1 MQTNYETLHLEIVED
16 QILIVMYDRPEVR
29 NAKNTQ
35 MGIDQRDL
43 FESLYI
49 DTEGLRVIVLT
60 GRGDKAFSAGGD
72 LKERDGMSDADW
84 KRQHAIFEQS
94 ALALRACPIP
104 VIGAINGAA
113 FGGGCETALNVDFCY
128 ASTKAKFALTEITL
142 GIIPGTMGTQNLPQA
157 MGERRAK
164 EIIFT
169 GRPFSAQEAFEWGL
183 VNKLCEPETLMEDTL
198 DTARRIAANAPL
210 AVQRAKRA
218 TTLAN
223 QVDRAT
229 GYQFELEAYN
239 RLVGT
244 EDRMEGVRA
253 FNEKRKPVFQGK

>member
-1 MQTNYETLHLEIVED
+1 MRLDYETLHVETID
-16 QILIVMYDRPEVR
+16 DHILLVIYNRPEVR

-35 MGIDQRDL
+35 MGLDQRDL
-43 FESLYI
+43 FESLYV
-49 DTEGLRVIVLT
+49 DKEGHRVVILT

-72 LKERDGMSDADW
+72 LKERDGMTDTDW
-84 KRQHAIFEQS
+84 QRQHAIFEQS

-104 VIGAINGAA
+104 IIGAINGAA
-113 FGGGCETALNVDFCY
+113 FGGGCETALNLDFCY
-128 ASTKAKFALTEITL
+128 ASTRAKFALTEITL

-157 MGERRAK
+157 VGERRAK

-183 VNKLCEPETLMEDTL
+183 VNKLCEPETLIEETL
-198 DTARRIAANAPL
+198 KTARQIAANAPL
-210 AVQRAKRA
+210 AVQRAKRSITVA
-218 TTLAN
+218 T

-244 EDRMEGVRA
+244 KDRMEGVRA
-253 FNEKRKPVFQGK
+253 FNEKRKPNFQGK

>member
-1 MQTNYETLHLEIVED
+1 MKSKYETLHIETID
-16 QILIVMYDRPEVR
+16 DHILLVMYDRPEVR

-43 FESLYI
+43 FESLYV
-49 DTEGLRVIVLT
+49 DNKGYRVVILT

-72 LKERDGMSDADW
+72 LKERNGMTDADW
-84 KRQHAIFEQS
+84 QRQHAIFEQS

-128 ASTKAKFALTEITL
+128 ASTTAKFALTEITL

-157 MGERRAK
+157 VGERRAK
-164 EIIFT
+164 EVIFT
-169 GRPFSAQEAFEWGL
+169 GQPFSAQEAFEWGF
-183 VNKLCEPETLMEDTL
+183 VNKLCDPQNLMEETLE
-198 DTARRIAANAPL
+198 TARKIAANAPL

-218 TTLAN
+218 TTVAT
-223 QVDRAT
+223 QVDRST

-244 EDRMEGVRA
+244 EDRIEGVRA
-253 FNEKRKPVFQGK
+253 FNEKRNPDFQGK

>member
-1 MQTNYETLHLEIVED
+1 MKPKYETLHLETID
-16 QILIVMYDRPEVR
+16 DHILLVMYDRPEVR

-43 FESLYI
+43 FESLYV
-49 DTEGLRVIVLT
+49 DNKGYRVVILT

-72 LKERDGMSDADW
+72 LKERNGMTDADW
-84 KRQHAIFEQS
+84 QRQHAIFEQS

-128 ASTKAKFALTEITL
+128 ASTTAKFALTEITL

-157 MGERRAK
+157 VGERRAK

-169 GRPFSAQEAFEWGL
+169 GQPFSAQEAFQWGF
-183 VNKLCEPETLMEDTL
+183 VNKLCDPQNLMEETLE
-198 DTARRIAANAPL
+198 TARKIAANAPL

-218 TTLAN
+218 TTVAT
-223 QVDRAT
+223 QVDRST

-244 EDRMEGVRA
+244 EDRIEGVRA
-253 FNEKRKPVFQGK
+253 FNEKRNPDFQGK